1 MESGS
6 GGGGKVKISVY
17 TKELLPE
24 SGGAYSFTS
33 GIVECLKESLGN
45 DLIVYKKTYL
55 KKIFRKFEKISWLG
69 LISFFNSSGF
79 VYFPSLDFEP
89 VQKKYVFNV
98 WDLCHL
104 DHPDSIDIKQGF
116 TFEQREHLYSKAL
129 SGAYK
134 ITTGTE
140 YTKRKIAEH
149 YKINPEK
156 IFVIPFPARD
166 IFFKTPR
173 IVSDEKEKY
182 VFYPAQFW
190 NHKNHRILIEAVSII
205 KQKHSIFINAV
216 FTGSDKGEL
225 ERIKRTVADCG
236 VDSQIKFLG
245 FIDDKEIIKLY
256 DNAKALVFP
265 SFFGPDNI
273 PQIEAMTRGCPV
285 ICSDIPGAKEF
296 YGNSVEYFDPSD
308 AEDLANKMVK
318 VIFDEKAG
326 KDLVKNG
333 RDFSSDKTYHN
344 YLKILLETVFV

>member
-1 MESGS
+1 MESRS
-6 GGGGKVKISVY
+6 GGGKEVKISVY
-17 TKELLPE
+17 TKEISPE
-24 SGGAYSFTS
+24 SGGAYSFTT
-33 GIVECLKESLGN
+33 GMLESLENKIGT
-45 DLIVYKKTYL
+45 DLIIYNRTYL
-55 KKIFRKFEKISWLG
+55 NKIFEKFQKTSWLG
-69 LISFFNSSGF
+69 FITFLNRSDF
-79 VYFPSLDFEP
+79 VYFPSLDFQS
-89 VQKKYVFNV
+89 VCKKYVFNI

-140 YTKRKIAEH
+140 YTKRKITEH

-166 IFFKTPR
+166 IFFKTAP

-190 NHKNHRILIEAVSII
+190 NHKNHRILIEAIRII
-205 KQKHSIFINAV
+205 KNNGIVISAV

-225 ERIKRTVADCG
+225 EKIKRTAADCG

-245 FIDDKEIIKLY
+245 FIDNEEMIKLY

-265 SFFGPDNI
+265 SLFGPDNI
-273 PQIEAMTRGCPV
+273 PPIEAMARECPV
-285 ICSDIPGAKEF
+285 IHADIKGSKDF
-296 YGNSVEYFDPSD
+296 YGNSVEYFNPLD
-308 AEDLANKMVK
+308 AEDLAKK
-318 VIFDEKAG
+318 IIKILSDENFR
-326 KDLVKNG
+326 DELITNG
-333 RDFSSDKTYHN
+333 RSFSSDKTYEN
-344 YLKILLETVFV
+344 YVKVLFEKVFV